1 MQICECRGN
10 SLEAQ
15 EYVKFLIDELE
26 QVEIR
31 RIGGPQSWIYLRFPL
46 TETNRE
52 WVLLSH
58 AKRISLLH
66 FFFLR
71 PKDWP
76 WHDCSHVMVEAD
88 NLWLEFSHE
97 LCFEFIDGLWSKSPR
112 ITALPYSM
120 GAMRPPGL
128 GITDSY
134 YLPFQIVRVPGLEA
148 WLESASSSFCA
159 VPFPQSRRNHMAIYD
174 AYPDADE
181 RCQNL
186 VSWGM
191 NEPVWKLTDYAL
203 IVPRHTISLAHSAT
217 IEGRVP
223 GGDNEGKAP
232 FHLRDLM
239 GIPTVWQE
247 DLRNGLSY
255 LSEEVNTFD
264 YNNESCDRR
273 TIYPKELMVS
283 LIETLNARQRV
294 RLGVYPVEIF

>member
-1 MQICECRGN
+1 MMFCECRG
-10 SLEAQ
+10 STKEAQ
-15 EYVKFLIDELE
+15 AYIAYLKDVLD
-26 QVEIR
+26 QVEIQ
-31 RIGGPQSWIYLRFPL
+31 RIGGPESSVYLRFPL
-46 TETNRE
+46 TTQNKY
-52 WVLLSH
+52 LIIQAH
-58 AKRISLLH
+58 AKRILLLH
-66 FFFLR
+66 FSYLR
-71 PKDWP
+71 VKDWQYQN
-76 WHDCSHVMVEAD
+76 CSHVLLGAD
-88 NLWLEFSHE
+88 NLWLEFNHE
-97 LCFEFIDGLWSKSPR
+97 LCFEFIDGLWSKCPR
-112 ITALPYSM
+112 ITALPYSI
-120 GAMRPPGL
+120 GAKRPPGI
-128 GITDSY
+128 GISDCY
-134 YLPFQIVRVPGLEA
+134 YLPYQIIRVPGLEA
-148 WLESASSSFCA
+148 WLENASSSFCA

-264 YNNESCDRR
+264 YNNEICDRR
-273 TIYPKELMVS
+273 TIYPKELVATLFSS
-283 LIETLNARQRV
+283 LNSRQRG
-294 RLGVYPVEIF
+294 RLVVYPVEVL

>member
-1 MQICECRGN
+1 
-10 SLEAQ
+10 
-15 EYVKFLIDELE
+15 
-26 QVEIR
+26 
-31 RIGGPQSWIYLRFPL
+31 
-46 TETNRE
+46 
-52 WVLLSH
+52 
-58 AKRISLLH
+58 
-66 FFFLR
+66 
-71 PKDWP
+71 
-76 WHDCSHVMVEAD
+76 MVEAD

-120 GAMRPPGL
+120 GAKRPPGL

>member
-1 MQICECRGN
+1 M
-10 SLEAQ
+10 EAQ

-46 TETNRE
+46 TKTNRE

-58 AKRISLLH
+58 AKRTSLLH

-112 ITALPYSM
+112 ITALPFSI
-120 GAMRPPGL
+120 GAKRPPGL

-217 IEGRVP
+217 ITGRVP
-223 GGDNEGKAP
+223 GENNEEKPP

-239 GIPTVWQE
+239 GVPTVLQSS
-247 DLRNGLSY
+247 LSEGITY
-255 LSEEVNTFD
+255 ISEEVHTFSE
-264 YNNESCDRR
+264 NSQICDRR
-273 TIYPKELMVS
+273 TIYPRNLWS
-283 LIETLNARQRV
+283 R
-294 RLGVYPVEIF
+294 